1 MVGLSLVTIGK
12 RPEEFSAKLYAA
24 GDYKK
29 YFMYHGLFTEFT
41 EALAEYWHKVMRK
54 ELGIDGLDAKTPDG
68 IISMK
73 YQGRRYSFGY
83 PACPDLDGNAVMAD
97 VLEAD
102 MLGIHVTENGE
113 MVPEFTTSAIIV
125 HNRHAKYFVIK

>member
-1 MVGLSLVTIGK
+1 
-12 RPEEFSAKLYAA
+12 
-24 GDYKK
+24 
-29 YFMYHGLFTEFT
+29 MYHGLFTEFT

-125 HNRHAKYFVIK
+125 HNHHAKYFVIK